1 MPSGQDDVAWFRARF
16 WHRVAP
22 SLPAVTSTPLAAPA
36 NSRALLGSALGR
48 QHGET
53 DVGPHH
59 RALHFLRDDGGVRR
73 RHQLREVGLHEAL
86 ALLGEM
92 FRAGTNTCAPST
104 EVTYYCKS
112 DSNMGVRNV
121 LPR

>member
-1 MPSGQDDVAWFRARF
+1 MCIPPVE
-16 WHRVAP
+16 
-22 SLPAVTSTPLAAPA
+22 AVFEQVRLAQGRPLAARGDVDP
-36 NSRALLGSALGR
+36 LGCAREQPRVVGQRLGR

-73 RHQLREVGLHEAL
+73 RHQLHEVGLHEAL